1 MRCPDCSGELVM
13 HTAGEKAGRGHC
25 NACGVC
31 WPADALVLTVIDS
44 DSAPQPARRT
54 RKKVSSGADD

>member
-1 MRCPDCSGELVM
+1 MKCPECGGELVM

-31 WPADALVLTVIDS
+31 WPAVKKLEVLASEDS
-44 DSAPQPARRT
+44 PKPVRRT
-54 RKKVSSGADD
+54 RRKAN

>member
-1 MRCPDCSGELVM
+1 M

-54 RKKVSSGADD
+54 RRKVSSGADD